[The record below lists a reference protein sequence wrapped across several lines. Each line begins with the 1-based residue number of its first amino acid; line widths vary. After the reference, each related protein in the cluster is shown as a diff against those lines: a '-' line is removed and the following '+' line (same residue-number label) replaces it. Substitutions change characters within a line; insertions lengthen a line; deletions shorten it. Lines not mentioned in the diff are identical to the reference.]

1 MKKAISEVSPEEAL
15 DQSVLYALDRK
26 LQAARNA
33 QKIADQRLQAI
44 FDELENM
51 CIDPSEHPTAAEN
64 ATTLEETIAC
74 YVQYGEYT
82 RSGLLR
88 EIKAAYGKEA
98 RPQ

>member
-1 MKKAISEVSPEEAL
+1 MKKAISELSPLEAL
-15 DQSVLYALDRK
+15 DQSVLFVLDRK

-33 QKIADQRLQAI
+33 QKIADRRLQVF
-44 FDELENM
+44 FDELENL

-64 ATTLEETIAC
+64 ASTLEEAITC

-88 EIKAAYGKEA
+88 EIKAAYGKGA
-98 RPQ
+98 RSQ

>member
-1 MKKAISEVSPEEAL
+1 MKKAISELSPEEAL
-15 DQSVLYALDRK
+15 EKSVLFALDRK

-33 QKIADQRLQAI
+33 QKIADQRLRAV
-44 FDELENM
+44 FEELENL

-64 ATTLEETIAC
+64 ATTLEEAISC

-82 RSGLLR
+82 RSGLFR

-98 RPQ
+98 GSQ

>member
-1 MKKAISEVSPEEAL
+1 MNKPISELLPDEAL
-15 DQSVLYALDRK
+15 DQSVLFVLDRK

-33 QKIADQRLQAI
+33 QKIADRHLQAF
-44 FDELENM
+44 FDELENL

-64 ATTLEETIAC
+64 ASTLEEAITC

-88 EIKAAYGKEA
+88 EIKSAYGKGA
-98 RPQ
+98 RSQ